1 MALALVCA
9 LASAQT
15 VRVKAP
21 AVVAADEQ
29 FTVSF
34 TIDGEKAPKEFAWS
48 PGDDFQLVWGPQK
61 GTSSSIQIINGKT
74 TRSSQTTYTYVL
86 LPRATGRFTLAPAV
100 ANFGK
105 DKEVASPSV
114 TIEVVSNGAASQAGQ
129 SSSAAS
135 GSAAAASQAAATGSI
150 PDKDIFLRFAL
161 SKG

>member
-34 TIDGEKAPKEFAWS
+34 TIDGEKAPKEFSWS

-74 TRSSQTTYTYVL
+74 TRSS
-86 LPRATGRFTLAPAV
+86 
-100 ANFGK
+100 
-105 DKEVASPSV
+105 
-114 TIEVVSNGAASQAGQ
+114 
-129 SSSAAS
+129 
-135 GSAAAASQAAATGSI
+135 
-150 PDKDIFLRFAL
+150 
-161 SKG
+161 

>member
-34 TIDGEKAPKEFAWS
+34 TIDGEKAPKEFSWS

-105 DKEVASPSV
+105 DKEVASQSV
-114 TIEVVSNGAASQAGQ
+114 TIEVPLPRRASPLRPRPEVPPAHPRLPQRVPSPTRT
-129 SSSAAS
+129 SSSVS
-135 GSAAAASQAAATGSI
+135 
-150 PDKDIFLRFAL
+150 P
-161 SKG
+161 